1 MAREKRKKGKE
12 RDLAFAVKSTQAG
25 GQDAKVWRFGW
36 LKGIRWRYLL
46 PPLAAIVF
54 VLGGW
59 RAVQFCME
67 TSTFTLEALEVQ
79 GLNMLRGRDILEAS
93 GLDVGDNIFAVDLAD
108 VAVQV
113 EHLPWVEKVLIERKP
128 PDRLVISV
136 VERQRLAWVELG
148 EIYGV
153 DKEGVLLPAANEENE
168 SYRDLD
174 LPVISGLQTVD
185 DSLKT
190 GEALDDSTLTE
201 ILTWWQQ
208 ANVYD
213 AEFCMNVSEIQPL
226 GDEGLRLRLV
236 GDGLEVRLPLDRVS
250 ERLRV
255 LKRLMARVYRECPD
269 PAYIDLRFAG
279 QVVVGTATAKQSS

>member
-1 MAREKRKKGKE
+1 
-12 RDLAFAVKSTQAG
+12 
-25 GQDAKVWRFGW
+25 
-36 LKGIRWRYLL
+36 
-46 PPLAAIVF
+46 
-54 VLGGW
+54 
-59 RAVQFCME
+59 
-67 TSTFTLEALEVQ
+67 
-79 GLNMLRGRDILEAS
+79 
-93 GLDVGDNIFAVDLAD
+93 VGDNIFAVDLAE

-153 DKEGVLLPAANEENE
+153 DKEGVLLPAASEENE

-174 LPVISGLQTVD
+174 LPVISGLQTMG

-190 GEALDDSTLTE
+190 GEVLGDSTLT
-201 ILTWWQQ
+201 
-208 ANVYD
+208 
-213 AEFCMNVSEIQPL
+213 QPL

-255 LKRLMARVYRECPD
+255 LKKLMARVYRECPD

-279 QVVVGTATAKQSS
+279 QVVVGTATAKPSS